1 MKRHWI
7 RRVKKAGA
15 IVLSLL
21 IFSSSLYSSQM
32 GKLSVPEVNVIADEG
47 SATISMSNIMNK
59 NKISELDRDADEGL
73 WKMSAG
79 GKTAFCL
86 NSGKSMCNGDTVKY
100 KTANAVTYKKQGIA
114 KVLTYYYWKSSKSD
128 RAFALTQA
136 YIWACGAGKDKQKTI
151 YQVGKNLD
159 SGFSNKDAKVF
170 CEKINN
176 TDPKGKIYYY
186 IVTHCVKG
194 KKHDNHQTLYGMTK
208 ETVTPETDKISYSD
222 QASEEHKMKISI
234 RKCDQKTKAVLS
246 GAKFE
251 FFRDDKSVG
260 TAVTGE
266 DGTASFIYKENL
278 KTQTKKVTKQYIK
291 NWNELAKDQQ
301 QDYTKKGY
309 YDSKA
314 KALQAAKKE
323 VQVQLENLI
332 KDQKSQSHTW
342 KVKEIEAP
350 HGYELDSTQKTVKKT
365 SDTTEVD
372 FGDFYNKE
380 KKFRIEINKKST
392 IEDFGTDATY
402 ANAQYGVY
410 AKTDILES
418 DGKTILYKKDDKVTT
433 IITDANGYGSAQ
445 DLLQGEYYLKE
456 EKPPE
461 GFKLNEARIS
471 VTLDQDKIIT
481 VYDSPYM
488 GKLRIHKT
496 YDNDKKNESGAV
508 FEVYN
513 SKKQLVDTITT
524 GTDGMAVTK
533 ELPYGSYVLHQV
545 KGTKGFSKIP
555 DMTKDIGKTE
565 DVIEININN
574 PREAARILITK
585 TILISDIQA
594 AVNKKKPEAGA
605 QFEIIR
611 KSDQKVVDTITTDVN
626 GYAASDMLDPG
637 TYTVHQIKGADNYDF
652 IKDFD
657 VTIKDGDYSDHS
669 YVLNDV
675 WNGKKL
681 MIKKTKQKNKIE
693 EPEADAEFV
702 VLDKSKV
709 TGFSKADLGSEQSRK
724 QYIDSLP
731 KDAVI
736 ERLTTDSKGTAQTL
750 LEDLKEDSGF
760 LVIQVKGEEG
770 YDLAPVYDSK
780 DYKAQEINGI
790 KVYKFTAKDH
800 YLDEASIK
808 IVKRKRISATET
820 SLEAGAV
827 FELRDLY
834 GNVVKALTTGSDGTA
849 QAENIAV
856 GTYILHQTKGSKE
869 HEMIED
875 QVIVLSKKDKG
886 KIVRFEYENKEKDI
900 DFILSKRS
908 EETKKLLNG
917 ATYAIY
923 DEAGNE
929 KAVLVTGSMKEGY
942 ATCKLPYGK
951 YTIKELKAPDGYNKN
966 ENVKNFRLD
975 LKGVSYDTQ
984 GNGSYHFE
992 DVDEPVYGS
1001 ISLRKTGEVLSGYD
1015 NGFIYENDL
1024 INGAVYELYAKEDIK
1039 RDDGSIVWKAGTLI
1053 DQKTTK
1059 DGVIKFTRIGSDGK
1073 QTEKFYQGVYYIK
1086 EISGPNGYCID
1097 TQEHE
1102 VVINWDTKPGDMNE
1116 IGKTE
1121 DVPNV
1126 EPPHGN
1132 DTSYPS
1138 SGKYVLET
1146 GSSLNARIK
1155 DAKNV
1160 IFTWESAPSGVSLMD
1175 VSQNKDQSVAAW
1187 KAGSDYYISSQK
1199 AGQVIYMNALSSKMF
1214 SGCKNLTNIRFK
1226 NIDTSA
1232 VVDMSEM
1239 FYACDKIRQL
1249 DLSSFNTSNVKDVR
1263 KMFYGCSALKRA
1275 YVQDQI
1281 VKSDSDDKEA
1291 AQTKL
1296 SASAKTVFCV
1306 GDTYHAKD
1314 FIFSGIYDDG
1324 GIKDLTDITDNDIQ
1338 FIPQTAVQAGNQK
1351 ITIVFKNTGKYKGY
1365 EPIEVMVKVI
1375 DPENTEDVPTET
1387 ERFIEIN
1394 IEVSDILQ
1402 KYGIHLIKTDK
1413 AGNKLAGAQFA
1424 LKAACEIVNKDG
1436 KPLFHEGDII
1446 ATAVSEDDQFGYIEF
1461 FGLPAGI
1468 YAKDGIGKKMY
1479 VVEEIKAPLG
1489 YKNSNEKITYG
1500 GQILNNKTEDF
1511 IHDTVSEGN
1520 QNDSE
1525 KTYIHD
1531 SKVWINDK
1539 SDKITIKKYWVDA
1552 DNAMNTRPGSITVK
1566 AVNDQ
1571 TKEVKSYILNKN
1583 NDWQVESDIDASQK
1597 DNYTFEEIF
1606 NAPGYVRIS
1615 KESGEWN
1622 GSTYVLS
1629 YINRYTD
1636 QMAVKIIIKKVWED
1650 GDDSDKIRPSSVKV
1664 WLYKNGTKTDQSY
1677 TLNAGNHWTA
1687 TFSGLDRM
1695 DETGEKINYEVRE
1708 EETSIVNG
1716 DAKTGYETSYDVSEK
1731 TDTINKITTITSNI
1745 INTHHPAKGSVRL
1758 KKKDVSGNVLKGVK
1772 FQLRSSDGNLSVTK
1786 ETNSKGEVLF
1796 DELEAGTYTITEIK
1810 TKEGMNLLKE
1820 PLNIKIPVSMTQKE
1834 AQDKKADISKAVKRG
1849 STYYFYDLTYEITNE
1864 AKLNLPKTGGS
1875 NTARTYLPMIGGFL
1889 LIFFSLF
1896 YNYFKKKS

>member
-1 MKRHWI
+1 MRRHWI

-15 IVLSLL
+15 FILSLL
-21 IFSSSLYSSQM
+21 MFSSSLYSGQM

-47 SATISMSNIMNK
+47 SATIAMSNIMSK

-136 YIWACGAGKDKQKTI
+136 YIWACGAGADKQKTI
-151 YQVGKNLD
+151 YQAGKNID
-159 SGFSNKDAKVF
+159 SGFSNKDAKTF

-186 IVTHCVKG
+186 TVSHCVKG

-208 ETVTPETDKISYSD
+208 ETVTPETDKVSYSD
-222 QASEEHKMKISI
+222 QASEENKIKIKI

-251 FFRDDKSVG
+251 FFLDDKSIG

-278 KTQTKKVTKQYIK
+278 TTSTKKVTKQYIK
-291 NWNELAKDQQ
+291 NWKELAKDQQ

-332 KDQKSQSHTW
+332 KDKKSQSHTW
-342 KVKEIEAP
+342 KAKEIEAP
-350 HGYELDSTQKTVKKT
+350 NGHELDRTQKTIKKT
-365 SDTTEVD
+365 GDTTEVD
-372 FGDFYNKE
+372 LGDFYDQE
-380 KKFRIEINKKST
+380 KRFQIEINKKST

-418 DGKTILYKKDDKVTT
+418 DRQTILYKKDDKVTT
-433 IITDANGYGSAQ
+433 IVTDVNGYGTAQ

-456 EKPPE
+456 ENPPE
-461 GFKLNEARIS
+461 GFQLNEAKIS
-471 VTLDQDKIIT
+471 VTLDQDQVIT
-481 VYDSPYM
+481 VYDRPYT
-488 GKLRIHKT
+488 GKIRIHKT

-524 GTDGMAVTK
+524 GTNGVATTK
-533 ELPYGSYVLHQV
+533 ELPYGSYVLHQI
-545 KGTKGFSKIP
+545 KGTDGFSMIP

-565 DVIEININN
+565 DIIEININD

-585 TILISDIQA
+585 TISISDTQA
-594 AVNKKKPEAGA
+594 SVNKKKAEAGA
-605 QFEIIR
+605 KFEIIR
-611 KSDQKVVDTITTDVN
+611 KSDHKVIDVITTDEN

-637 TYTVHQIKGADNYDF
+637 VYTVHQIKGTDNYDL
-652 IKDFD
+652 IQDFD
-657 VTIKDGDYSDHS
+657 VTIKDGDHSDHS

-681 MIKKTKQKNKIE
+681 MIKKTKEKNKME
-693 EPEADAEFV
+693 EPEAAAQFV
-702 VLDKSKV
+702 VIDRSKAA
-709 TGFSKADLGSEQSRK
+709 GFLKADLSSEQSRN

-736 ERLTTDSKGTAQTL
+736 ARLTTDSKGTAQTL
-750 LEDLKEDSGF
+750 LEDLEEGRDF
-760 LVIQVKGEEG
+760 LVIQVKGAQG
-770 YDLAPVYDSK
+770 YDLAPVYDSR
-780 DYKAQEINGI
+780 DHKAQEINGI
-790 KVYKFTAKDH
+790 KVYEFMAKDH
-800 YLDEASIK
+800 YMDEASIK
-808 IVKRKRISATET
+808 IVKRKKVSDTEAV
-820 SLEAGAV
+820 LEAGAM
-827 FELRDLY
+827 FELKDLY
-834 GNVVKALTTGSDGTA
+834 GNVVEIMTTGSDGTA
-849 QAENIAV
+849 QAENIAA

-886 KIVRFEYENKEKDI
+886 KVVRLEYENKEKNI

-908 EETKKLLNG
+908 DETKILLND
-917 ATYAIY
+917 AIY
-923 DEAGNE
+923 VICDEEGNE
-929 KAVLVTGSMKEGY
+929 KAVLVTGSMKKGY
-942 ATCKLPYGK
+942 ATCKLPYGN
-951 YTIKELKAPDGYNKN
+951 YTIKELKAPDGYNKS
-966 ENVKNFRLD
+966 EDVKKFQLN
-975 LKGVSYDTQ
+975 LKSVDYDTQ
-984 GNGSYHFE
+984 GNGSYHLE

-1015 NGFIYENDL
+1015 NGFIYENDQ
-1024 INGAVYELYAKEDIK
+1024 INGAVYGLYAKEDIK

-1059 DGVIKFTRIGSDGK
+1059 DGMIKFTRKGPDGK

-1097 TQEHE
+1097 TKEHE
-1102 VVINWDTKPGDMNE
+1102 IVINWDTKPGDMNE

-1121 DVPNV
+1121 GVPNV
-1126 EPPHGN
+1126 EPPYGD

-1146 GSSLNARIK
+1146 GEALNAKIK
-1155 DAKNV
+1155 NAKNV
-1160 IFTWESAPSGVSLMD
+1160 IFTWEMAPAGVRLMD
-1175 VSQNKDQSVAAW
+1175 VSQNKDQSVMAW
-1187 KAGSDYYISSQK
+1187 KLESDYYISSQK

-1214 SGCKNLTNIRFK
+1214 SGCKDLINIRFK

-1263 KMFYGCSALKRA
+1263 KMFYGCRVLKKA
-1275 YVQDQI
+1275 YVQDQM
-1281 VKSDSDDKEA
+1281 VKADGADKEA
-1291 AQTKL
+1291 DQTQL
-1296 SASAKTVFCV
+1296 SAAAKTTFCV
-1306 GDTYHAKD
+1306 GDTYHTKD
-1314 FIFSGIYDDG
+1314 FTFSGIYDDG
-1324 GIKDLTDITDNDIQ
+1324 GIKDITDITDHDVQ
-1338 FIPQTAVQAGNQK
+1338 FVPQTASQEGEQK

-1365 EPIEVMVKVI
+1365 EPIEVTVKVI
-1375 DPENTEDVPTET
+1375 DPENTDDVPIET
-1387 ERFIEIN
+1387 ERFIDIS

-1413 AGNKLAGAQFA
+1413 EGNKLAGAQFA
-1424 LKAACEIVNKDG
+1424 LKAACEIVDKNG
-1436 KPLFHEGDII
+1436 KTLFHEGDII

-1489 YKNSNEKITYG
+1489 YKCPNEKLTYG
-1500 GQILNNKTEDF
+1500 GEILNNKTEDF
-1511 IHDTVSEGN
+1511 IHDTASEGN

-1531 SKVWINDK
+1531 SKIWVNDK
-1539 SDKITIKKYWVDA
+1539 ADKITIKKYWIDA
-1552 DNAMNTRPGSITVK
+1552 ENAMNTRPVSITVK
-1566 AVNDQ
+1566 AVNNQ
-1571 TKEVKSYILNKN
+1571 TKEVKTYLLNKN
-1583 NDWQVESDIDASQK
+1583 NDWQVESDIDPAQK
-1597 DNYTFEEIF
+1597 DDYTFEEIS

-1622 GSTYVLS
+1622 QSTYVLS
-1629 YINRYTD
+1629 YINRYAD
-1636 QMAVKIIIKKVWED
+1636 QMAVNITAKKIWED
-1650 GDDSDKIRPSSVKV
+1650 GNDSDKIRPSSVKV
-1664 WLYKNGTKTDQSY
+1664 WLYKNGTKTEQSHI
-1677 TLNAGNHWTA
+1677 LNAENHWMA

-1708 EETSIVNG
+1708 EETSIING
-1716 DAKTGYETSYDVSEK
+1716 DAKTGYETSYDISEK
-1731 TDTINKITTITSNI
+1731 TDIVNKITTITSNI
-1745 INTHHPAKGSVRL
+1745 INTHQPAKGSVRL
-1758 KKKDVSGNVLKGVK
+1758 KKKDASGNLLKGVK
-1772 FQLRSSDGNLSVTK
+1772 FLLRSSDGNIVVTK
-1786 ETNSKGEVLF
+1786 ETNSKGEILF
-1796 DELEAGTYTITEIK
+1796 DELEAGTYTITEVK

-1820 PLNIKIPVSMTQKE
+1820 PLNIKIPVSMTLKE
-1834 AQDKKADISKAVKRG
+1834 AQDKKADISKAVKIG

-1864 AKLNLPKTGGS
+1864 AKLSLPKTGG
-1875 NTARTYLPMIGGFL
+1875 NDTAKTYLPMIGGFFF
-1889 LIFFSLF
+1889 IFFSLF